1 MSKKKTNNQ
10 DPLLQL
16 VGATQNMTLY
26 RKKNGEFG
34 FRRKGGISSERFF
47 NDPAFEMLRLNTV
60 DFAKAGKAGKLIKQ
74 AFEPMTPKLAN
85 SDLYTRLMRLCKA
98 VVKSDTTHERG
109 YRNLLDGDLTLL
121 AKFEFMTQGALADK
135 MRVPF
140 TQAVDRAAGTVS
152 ISLPEFIPAEMIA
165 FPETATHC
173 RLKLGA
179 AALNLGE
186 DTHAFSAATSADIL
200 QGKEPVAAATL
211 TAQIPAGTTD
221 LVLAALALEYF
232 NLEHGVMYP
241 VRDSNFT
248 LMRLIAVDVPA

>member
-1 MSKKKTNNQ
+1 MSKNKQNNQ

-16 VGATQNMTLY
+16 VGATQKMTFY

-34 FRRKGGISSERFF
+34 FKKKGGISTDRFL
-47 NDPAFEMLRLNTV
+47 NDPSFEMMRLNTQ
-60 DFAKAGKAGKLIKQ
+60 DFAKAGKASKLIKR
-74 AFEPMTPKLAN
+74 AFDPMTPKQATKGLFA
-85 SDLYTRLMRLCKA
+85 RLTQRCKA
-98 VVKSDTTHERG
+98 VIKSDTTHERG
-109 YRNLLDGDLTLL
+109 FRNLLDGDLTLL
-121 AKFEFMTQGALADK
+121 TKFEFVTPGVLVDK
-135 MRVPF
+135 LRVPF
-140 TQAVDRAAGTVS
+140 TQAIDRAAGTVS

-186 DTHAFSAATSADIL
+186 DTHTFSTATSADIL

-241 VRDSNFT
+241 VRDANFT